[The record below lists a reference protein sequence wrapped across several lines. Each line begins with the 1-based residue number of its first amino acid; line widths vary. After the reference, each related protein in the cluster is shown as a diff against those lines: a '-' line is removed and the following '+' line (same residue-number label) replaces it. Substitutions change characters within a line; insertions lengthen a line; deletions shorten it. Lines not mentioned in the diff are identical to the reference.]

1 MSTDLARRPDLVTIG
16 RWMKRGARILD
27 LGCGDGTLL
36 EYLRERRSAEGYG
49 IEIDDGNVV
58 QCITKGL
65 SVIQSDLDGGLSD
78 FDAGSFD
85 YVVLSQTL
93 QAVRYPDRLL
103 LEMMR
108 VGREGIVTF
117 PNMGYWQHR
126 LHLAV
131 HGRMPVSTATA
142 APGEWYNT
150 PNIHLCSLRDFES
163 LCADLDIEI
172 LEMTAVN
179 SAHRTNPLIRKWPN
193 MLGEIALYRFRQRP
207 ND

>member
-1 MSTDLARRPDLVTIG
+1 MNEALARRPDLTIIS
-16 RWMKRGARILD
+16 RWIRNGARILD
-27 LGCGDGTLL
+27 LGCGDGVLL
-36 EYLRERRSAEGYG
+36 EHLRRTKAAEGYG
-49 IEIDDGNVV
+49 IEIDDSNIIT
-58 QCITKGL
+58 CIGKGL

-78 FDAGSFD
+78 FDAESFD

-117 PNMGYWQHR
+117 PNMGFWKYR
-126 LHLAV
+126 LQLALR
-131 HGRMPVSTATA
+131 GRMPVSSATLT
-142 APGEWYNT
+142 PGEWYNT
-150 PNIHLCSLRDFES
+150 PNIHLCTLHDFES

-179 SAHRTNPLIRKWPN
+179 SAHRSSPMMRAWPN
-193 MLGEIALYRFRQRP
+193 TFGEIALYRFRRRS
-207 ND
+207 